1 MVCDREREARPLPQ
15 TWALL
20 SHRGRI
26 LNYQENVDGQL
37 TKKPSHTAK
46 RRQFFAREVC
56 RVRLDGLDPRPRP
69 RRWGTSKMASSST
82 TIASQPGVLISSD
95 EQSIVFLLW
104 FNERVPEARRFLLS
118 RLDARH
124 VFVRKDRLP
133 LVYQALEQR
142 LKSTVWDEDSEDV
155 AKMRDALA
163 GGSGAGGGEA

>member
-1 MVCDREREARPLPQ
+1 
-15 TWALL
+15 
-20 SHRGRI
+20 
-26 LNYQENVDGQL
+26 
-37 TKKPSHTAK
+37 
-46 RRQFFAREVC
+46 
-56 RVRLDGLDPRPRP
+56 
-69 RRWGTSKMASSST
+69 MASSST

>member
-56 RVRLDGLDPRPRP
+56 VCVWIP
-69 RRWGTSKMASSST
+69 
-82 TIASQPGVLISSD
+82 
-95 EQSIVFLLW
+95 
-104 FNERVPEARRFLLS
+104 VPAR
-118 RLDARH
+118 
-124 VFVRKDRLP
+124 
-133 LVYQALEQR
+133 
-142 LKSTVWDEDSEDV
+142 
-155 AKMRDALA
+155 
-163 GGSGAGGGEA
+163 AGGGPQKWHPAAPPLPLSLGF